1 MSNLFIL
8 LKNSFINS
16 TGINSLSKGVS
27 TSNEKKKL
35 LITTA
40 TLLLIAAVI
49 CFMSTTYS
57 IALATV
63 LKPMGYLD
71 LILIVAVLFS
81 CILSFITSI
90 YKAQG
95 TLFSSKD
102 YDLLMALPIRN
113 STILTSKI
121 LSLMSINY
129 IGTALVI
136 VPASIVYFIYNG
148 SLSWTFFIILIIGL
162 IFIPMIPIISASI
175 LALTN
180 SAPFPTITFIS
191 SRFKHKNIVTTVVG
205 MIAFLLIMILSMN
218 MQNYINEF
226 IANSDSIVKG
236 LSSIYLPAMYL
247 KEALV
252 NYDIFALIKFIL
264 ISIVPFLIFIL
275 VFSKT
280 FKVINGKLSESYKK
294 ANYKVSK
301 LEASSVIKS
310 LITQEV
316 RRYFATP
323 IYVMNTAFGMVLLV
337 AASIA
342 TLFVSKETLVEFLG
356 YPEIANMIPVEIL
369 VFLVFTIGLSCTTNS
384 SISLEGNRLWILKS
398 LPIEPNDIFKGKI
411 ITNLIITIPASIIA
425 NVFFYIGLKFDIKY
439 LIFNLVISIVFA
451 IVSAILG
458 IIINLY
464 FPKMEWTNPTTVVKQ
479 SASVM
484 ITILGILIL
493 ILVVVAVSVVLVK
506 VFNITNMMIIL
517 SSVLI
522 IFLIALFVSIKVL
535 NNIGSEKFNRL

>member
-148 SLSWTFFIILIIGL
+148 SLSWIFFIILIIGL

-175 LALTN
+175 IAV
-180 SAPFPTITFIS
+180 AITFVS

-218 MQNYINEF
+218 SQNYINEF
-226 IANSDSIVKG
+226 KTKKSYDFT
-236 LSSIYLPAMYL
+236 L

-310 LITQEV
+310 LITQEL

-451 IVSAILG
+451 IVI
-458 IIINLY
+458 Y
-464 FPKMEWTNPTTVVKQ
+464 
-479 SASVM
+479 
-484 ITILGILIL
+484 
-493 ILVVVAVSVVLVK
+493 
-506 VFNITNMMIIL
+506 
-517 SSVLI
+517 
-522 IFLIALFVSIKVL
+522 IFQRWSGQIQQQ
-535 NNIGSEKFNRL
+535 

>member
-148 SLSWTFFIILIIGL
+148 SLSWIFFIILIIGL
-162 IFIPMIPIISASI
+162 IFIPMIPIIAASI
-175 LALTN
+175 IAV
-180 SAPFPTITFIS
+180 AITFIS
-191 SRFKHKNIVTTVVG
+191 SISL
-205 MIAFLLIMILSMN
+205 FL
-218 MQNYINEF
+218 
-226 IANSDSIVKG
+226 
-236 LSSIYLPAMYL
+236 
-247 KEALV
+247 
-252 NYDIFALIKFIL
+252 
-264 ISIVPFLIFIL
+264 
-275 VFSKT
+275 
-280 FKVINGKLSESYKK
+280 
-294 ANYKVSK
+294 KVS
-301 LEASSVIKS
+301 
-310 LITQEV
+310 IT
-316 RRYFATP
+316 
-323 IYVMNTAFGMVLLV
+323 
-337 AASIA
+337 
-342 TLFVSKETLVEFLG
+342 
-356 YPEIANMIPVEIL
+356 
-369 VFLVFTIGLSCTTNS
+369 
-384 SISLEGNRLWILKS
+384 
-398 LPIEPNDIFKGKI
+398 
-411 ITNLIITIPASIIA
+411 
-425 NVFFYIGLKFDIKY
+425 
-439 LIFNLVISIVFA
+439 
-451 IVSAILG
+451 
-458 IIINLY
+458 
-464 FPKMEWTNPTTVVKQ
+464 
-479 SASVM
+479 
-484 ITILGILIL
+484 
-493 ILVVVAVSVVLVK
+493 
-506 VFNITNMMIIL
+506 
-517 SSVLI
+517 
-522 IFLIALFVSIKVL
+522 
-535 NNIGSEKFNRL
+535 

>member
-148 SLSWTFFIILIIGL
+148 SLSWIFFSILIIGL

-175 LALTN
+175 IAV
-180 SAPFPTITFIS
+180 AITFVS

-310 LITQEV
+310 LITQEL

-337 AASIA
+337 AASIE

>member
-81 CILSFITSI
+81 SILSFITSI

-102 YDLLMALPIRN
+102 YDLLMSLPIKN

-121 LSLMSINY
+121 LSLMSISY
-129 IGTALVI
+129 IGTALII

-148 SLSWTFFIILIIGL
+148 NLSWFFFIVLAIGL
-162 IFIPMIPIISASI
+162 IFIPMIPIIAASI
-175 LALTN
+175 IAV
-180 SAPFPTITFIS
+180 FITFIS
-191 SRFKHKNIVTTVVG
+191 SRFKYKNVATIVVG
-205 MIAFLLIMILSMN
+205 MTAFLLIMVVSMN
-218 MQNYINEF
+218 MQNYINAF
-226 IANSDSIVKG
+226 IVNSDSIVKG
-236 LSSIYLPAMYL
+236 ISSIYPPAMYL
-247 KEALV
+247 KEALI
-252 NYDIFALIKFIL
+252 NYDIVSLIKFALISTI
-264 ISIVPFLIFIL
+264 PFVIFIL

-280 FKVINGKLSESYKK
+280 FKTINGKLGESYKK
-294 ANYKVSK
+294 ANYKVVK
-301 LEASSVIKS
+301 LEKSSVTKA
-310 LITQEV
+310 LVNQEL

-323 IYVMNTAFGMVLLV
+323 IYVMNTAVGMVLLV
-337 AASIA
+337 GGAIA
-342 TLFVSKETLVEFLG
+342 TLFISKETLAEFLG
-356 YPEIANMIPVEIL
+356 YPEIANMIPIGVL
-369 VFLVFTIGLSCTTNS
+369 VVLVFTIGLSCITNS

-398 LPIEPNDIFKGKI
+398 LPIEPKDIFKGKI
-411 ITNLIITIPASIIA
+411 ITNLIITIPASIVA
-425 NVFFYIGLKFDIKY
+425 NIIFYIGLKFEIKY

-451 IVSAILG
+451 VISAVLG
-458 IIINLY
+458 LIINLY
-464 FPKMEWTNPTTVVKQ
+464 FPKMEWINPTTVVKQ

-484 ITILGILIL
+484 INSLGVMVLTLAIVGVSLLLIN
-493 ILVVVAVSVVLVK
+493 I
-506 VFNITNMMIIL
+506 FNITNMIIIL
-517 SSVLI
+517 SIVLF
-522 IFLIALFVSIKVL
+522 IFLIVLFVSIKVL

>member
-148 SLSWTFFIILIIGL
+148 SLSWIFFIILIIGL

-175 LALTN
+175 ITVA
-180 SAPFPTITFIS
+180 ITFVS

-310 LITQEV
+310 LITQEL

>member
-148 SLSWTFFIILIIGL
+148 SLSWIFFIILIIGL

-175 LALTN
+175 IAV
-180 SAPFPTITFIS
+180 AITFVS

-205 MIAFLLIMILSMN
+205 MIAFLLIMMLSMN

-310 LITQEV
+310 LITQEL

-323 IYVMNTAFGMVLLV
+323 IYVMNTAFGMVL
-337 AASIA
+337 
-342 TLFVSKETLVEFLG
+342 
-356 YPEIANMIPVEIL
+356 L

>member
-16 TGINSLSKGVS
+16 AGINSLSKGIDNS
-27 TSNEKKKL
+27 KEKKKL
-35 LITTA
+35 LITTV
-40 TLLLIAAVI
+40 TLLLIATVI
-49 CFMSTTYS
+49 CFMSTLYS
-57 IALATV
+57 IALAIV

-102 YDLLMALPIRN
+102 YYLLMALPIKN

-121 LSLMSINY
+121 LSLMSISY
-129 IGTALVI
+129 IGTALVV

-148 SLSWTFFIILIIGL
+148 SLSWIFFIILLIGL
-162 IFIPMIPIISASI
+162 IFIPMIPIIVASI
-175 LALTN
+175 IAII
-180 SAPFPTITFIS
+180 ITFIS
-191 SRFKHKNIVTTVVG
+191 SRFKHKNIATIVVG
-205 MIAFLLIMILSMN
+205 MIAFVLIMLVSMN
-218 MQNYINEF
+218 MQNYINVF

-236 LSSIYLPAMYL
+236 VSSIYPPAMYL

-252 NYDIFALIKFIL
+252 NYDVVNLLKFIG
-264 ISIVPFLIFIL
+264 ISIIPFVIFII

-280 FKVINGKLSESYKK
+280 FKTINGKLSESYKK
-294 ANYKVSK
+294 ANYKVKK
-301 LEASSVIKS
+301 LEISS
-310 LITQEV
+310 ITKALVMQEL

-323 IYVMNTAFGMVLLV
+323 IYVMNTAVGMLLLV

-342 TLFVSKETLVEFLG
+342 TLFVSKETLIEILG
-356 YPEIANMIPVEIL
+356 YPEIANMIPIAIL
-369 VFLVFTIGLSCTTNS
+369 VMLVFTIGISCTTNS

-398 LPIEPNDIFKGKI
+398 SPIEPNDIFKGKI
-411 ITNLIITIPASIIA
+411 ITNLIITIPAAVIA
-425 NVFFYIGLKFDIKY
+425 NIIFYIGLKFEIKY
-439 LIFNLVISIVFA
+439 LIFNLVISIVFS

-458 IIINLY
+458 LIINLC

-484 ITILGILIL
+484 INILGVLIL
-493 ILVVVAVSVVLVK
+493 ALVMVGISVALVK
-506 VFNITNMMIIL
+506 IFNVTNIMIIL
-517 SSVLI
+517 TVVLI
-522 IFLIALFVSIKVL
+522 LFLITLFVLIKVL
-535 NNIGSEKFNRL
+535 DNIGSKKFNRL

>member
-113 STILTSKI
+113 STIL
-121 LSLMSINY
+121 
-129 IGTALVI
+129 
-136 VPASIVYFIYNG
+136 PASIVYFIYNG
-148 SLSWTFFIILIIGL
+148 SLSWIFFIILIIGL

-175 LALTN
+175 IAV
-180 SAPFPTITFIS
+180 AITFVS

-205 MIAFLLIMILSMN
+205 MIAFLLIMMLSMN

-236 LSSIYLPAMYL
+236 LYSIYLPAMYL

-310 LITQEV
+310 LITQEL

-356 YPEIANMIPVEIL
+356 YPEIANMIPVAIL

>member
-148 SLSWTFFIILIIGL
+148 SLSWIFFIILIIGL

-175 LALTN
+175 IVVA
-180 SAPFPTITFIS
+180 ITFVS

-310 LITQEV
+310 LITQEL

>member
-148 SLSWTFFIILIIGL
+148 SLSWIFFIILIIGL

-175 LALTN
+175 IAV
-180 SAPFPTITFIS
+180 AITFVS
-191 SRFKHKNIVTTVVG
+191 SIFKHKNIVTTVVG

-310 LITQEV
+310 LITQEL

>member
-148 SLSWTFFIILIIGL
+148 SLSWIFFIILIIGL

-175 LALTN
+175 IAV
-180 SAPFPTITFIS
+180 AITFVS
-191 SRFKHKNIVTTVVG
+191 SIFKHKNIVTTVVG

-310 LITQEV
+310 LITQEL

-323 IYVMNTAFGMVLLV
+323 IYVINTAFGMVLLV

>member
-16 TGINSLSKGVS
+16 TRINSLSKGVS

-148 SLSWTFFIILIIGL
+148 SLSWIFFSILIIGL

-175 LALTN
+175 IAV
-180 SAPFPTITFIS
+180 AITFVS

-280 FKVINGKLSESYKK
+280 FKVINGELSESYKK
-294 ANYKVSK
+294 AN

-310 LITQEV
+310 LITQEL

-522 IFLIALFVSIKVL
+522 IFLIALFVSIQVL